1 LSSSKPAPI
10 AVASSD
16 QIISHV
22 ARFALPIIIILKG
35 EKREPGDLAVW
46 QPTFIVNLTAAKAI
60 GLTIP
65 FWLQVLAD
73 VIE

>member
-1 LSSSKPAPI
+1 
-10 AVASSD
+10 
-16 QIISHV
+16 V